1 MEQIDSHWKR
11 RTILFFISQGVTL
24 FGSALVQF
32 AIVWY
37 VTLKTTSG
45 AWVAALTVCSLLPQT
60 LISFVS
66 GAWADRYS
74 KKMLIIISDAVI
86 AAATLAL
93 IFTPILAGLYIG
105 SVVLIALRK
114 KLGKWLSIGTLAIS
128 ALYITIGIIV
138 AVSEAARV
146 EIAAVVGSIL
156 VNIVLHGLFALYFIV
171 SKRVQLTLVR

>member
-1 MEQIDSHWKR
+1 MPDVQQPVDQQPIAQQPQAPQQPGVPYQPPVQVQYVVSQQSLEGLGGWLMFWVVVFSLSGIGYI
-11 RTILFFISQGVTL
+11 TTFFNSIQYGGT
-24 FGSALVQF
+24 
-32 AIVWY
+32 
-37 VTLKTTSG
+37 
-45 AWVAALTVCSLLPQT
+45 
-60 LISFVS
+60 
-66 GAWADRYS
+66 
-74 KKMLIIISDAVI
+74 

-138 AVSEAARV
+138 AVSEASRV

-171 SKRVQLTLVR
+171 SKRVNLTLVR